1 MAAPAILGA
10 VGFSAIGP
18 VASSIAAAWQASI
31 GLVASGSVFAFLQS
45 VAMGGAAMGFIWV
58 IGAFGGMVVVGVG
71 LASLKGMI
79 RGLTENAKGAI
90 GGLMENAKRAIGGF
104 MGDVKGFFWKKED

>member
-1 MAAPAILGA
+1 
-10 VGFSAIGP
+10 
-18 VASSIAAAWQASI
+18 
-31 GLVASGSVFAFLQS
+31 
-45 VAMGGAAMGFIWV
+45 MGFIWV

>member
-1 MAAPAILGA
+1 
-10 VGFSAIGP
+10 
-18 VASSIAAAWQASI
+18 
-31 GLVASGSVFAFLQS
+31 
-45 VAMGGAAMGFIWV
+45 MGGAAMGFIWV